1 MSIQLEVQRLENA
14 KSSIAAAIEAK
25 GVTVPPTAKIDT
37 YGNYVSQ
44 IPALGGEGTFSPC
57 SLVDYFDMLSDIQLN
72 ETKALGAFYV
82 RLDTSIFEPGTYL
95 ETIIPVYGI
104 FPETGYP
111 SVFGYSSV
119 LYLEKPLAIPP
130 KGERDSIFMFEGS
143 YDVYFLHMGKI
154 GSGYL
159 MEVLVMADGTIEYY
173 PYSGMSKDNLVLIPY
188 KYNIPT

>member
-37 YGNYVSQ
+37 YGDYVSQ

-57 SLVDYFDMLSDIQLN
+57 SLMDYFDMLSDVQLIG
-72 ETKALGAFYV
+72 TKALGAIYV
-82 RLDTSIFEPGTYL
+82 RLDTSIFDPGTYL

-104 FPETGYP
+104 FPESGYP
-111 SVFGYSSV
+111 SVFGATSY
-119 LYLEKPLAIPP
+119 LYLEKPLAVPP
-130 KGERDSIFMFEGS
+130 EGEYITPFMFDGEDG
-143 YDVYFLHMGKI
+143 VYFLHLGETGL
-154 GSGYL
+154 GSL
-159 MEVLVMADGTIEYY
+159 MDVGVSRDGGIEYY
-173 PYSGMSKDNLVLIPY
+173 PYPGMSKDNLVLIPY

>member
-37 YGNYVSQ
+37 YGDYVSQ

-57 SLVDYFDMLSDIQLN
+57 SLMDYFDMLSDVQLIG
-72 ETKALGAFYV
+72 TKALGAIYV
-82 RLDTSIFEPGTYL
+82 RLDTSIFDPGTYI
-95 ETIIPVYGI
+95 ETIIPVFGA
-104 FPETGYP
+104 FSESGSPA
-111 SVFGYSSV
+111 VFGATSI
-119 LYLEKPLAIPP
+119 LNLAKPLAVPPEGADIIP
-130 KGERDSIFMFEGS
+130 FMLDGIHGA
-143 YDVYFLHMGKI
+143 YFLYMGNT
-154 GSGYL
+154 GSGNL
-159 MEVLVMADGTIEYY
+159 MEVAVMSDGTIEYH

>member
-37 YGNYVSQ
+37 YGDYVSQ

-72 ETKALGAFYV
+72 ETKALGAIYV
-82 RLDTSIFEPGTYL
+82 RLDTSIFDPGTYI
-95 ETIIPVYGI
+95 ETIIPVFGA
-104 FPETGYP
+104 FPETSSP
-111 SVFGYSSV
+111 CVFGGHGI
-119 LYLEKPLAIPP
+119 LYLGKSLAIPP
-130 KGERDSIFMFEGS
+130 EGEHYSIFMFEGS
-143 YDVYFLHMGKI
+143 YDIYFLHMGEI
-154 GSGYL
+154 ESGYL
-159 MEVLVMADGTIEYY
+159 MEVAVMLDGTIEYY
-173 PYSGMSKDNLVLIPY
+173 PYSGMSADNLVLIPY